1 MTTNELEEIKRAAKL
16 EAVEEIER
24 RIKKY
29 YAILKG
35 QTHPGMVTY
44 YIETKIK
51 EYKKEIENEGESEA
65 HGSDGG

>member
-1 MTTNELEEIKRAAKL
+1 MTTNELEEIKRTAKL
-16 EAVEEIER
+16 EAVAEIER

-29 YAILKG
+29 YATLRG
-35 QTHPGMVTY
+35 YTHPGMVTY

-51 EYKKEIENEGESEA
+51 EYKKEIENEGESES